1 MNCAGSEPSSPS
13 FVTPVESPAPFRDL
27 QLQRAAPQ
35 CSMSLCRGFLGQTWP
50 ENPWDFTA
58 RMPDKVAGADRPQA
72 QTCHC
77 CCALEPFRCIPA
89 GLDIERCSGDLS
101 IVEHWVFWD
110 FPVTVLDFSSDR
122 YGTVTSSTFA
132 SVYLASMPSRIRCHV
147 SKQKIRSCSAIV
159 YSHPQK
165 IESKSSLKQY
175 RFTFLS
181 FGGLLPLHMMIHI
194 YIYVWW
200 LYTNVES

>member
-1 MNCAGSEPSSPS
+1 
-13 FVTPVESPAPFRDL
+13 
-27 QLQRAAPQ
+27 
-35 CSMSLCRGFLGQTWP
+35 
-50 ENPWDFTA
+50 
-58 RMPDKVAGADRPQA
+58 MPDKVAGADRPQA

-122 YGTVTSSTFA
+122 YGTMTSSTFA

-194 YIYVWW
+194 YIYIYV
-200 LYTNVES
+200 